1 MFEYVLVTSV
11 IGLFVV
17 ESISGNNTLNVTLS
31 VVRVGTTGGD
41 IVAEMKKKKNMLK
54 KLIAFIVLIK
64 LWIHFPS
71 FGKSPAV
78 LTYQNSGHNM
88 DRILL
93 TFWSKKLISRWVRC
107 YFSFF
112 LTGQSRCLL
121 EFFKNFYRKTSWL
134 YILAKIWFLLVSL
147 NCIVDM

>member
-64 LWIHFPS
+64 L
-71 FGKSPAV
+71 
-78 LTYQNSGHNM
+78 
-88 DRILL
+88 
-93 TFWSKKLISRWVRC
+93 
-107 YFSFF
+107 
-112 LTGQSRCLL
+112 
-121 EFFKNFYRKTSWL
+121 
-134 YILAKIWFLLVSL
+134 
-147 NCIVDM
+147 